1 MIGFNGGLIGITKT
15 PSSSPSNP
23 GIWTLGEQIILEKI
37 AAWPKSFLLDRF
49 TAATAAYSLRNL
61 KNTFTTAVVEVRR
74 SNDSAESTFTSTE
87 VANGTLTAWVG
98 AGNDGFIKTW
108 YDQSGN
114 GNNATQTTTSLQP
127 KIVLAGSLVTHSG
140 KPGISFPGGLVRLNA
155 DSLDGRS
162 RLDSYIV
169 KNTSDTEYILFTG
182 GLNGYSFVSQ
192 SGGSGSSFE
201 NYGTPALFANNS
213 LISTGRNNIY
223 NALNGYKLEVHQNSA
238 TNAAAWGYFDIG
250 CYNRSSSAD
259 FVGTIQELIFFT
271 TDQSANR
278 LNIENNINA
287 YYAIY

>member
-1 MIGFNGGLIGITKT
+1 L
-15 PSSSPSNP
+15 S
-23 GIWTLGEQIILEKI
+23 EQIILERI

-87 VANGTLTAWVG
+87 VANGTLEAWVG

-127 KIVLAGSLVTHSG
+127 KIVSTGSLVTHSG

-155 DSLDGRS
+155 DSLDGQS

-169 KNTSDTEYILFTG
+169 KNTSDTEYLLFSG
-182 GLNGYSFVSQ
+182 GSNGYSFVSQ
-192 SGGSGSSFE
+192 SGGSGNSFE
-201 NYGTPALFANNS
+201 NYGAPALFANNS

-250 CYNRSSSAD
+250 CYNRSTSFD